1 MSLNN
6 SFRLIGRVASSVA
19 PCLRDWTLALL
30 FLGIAADAL
39 CMGLARLNE
48 ARALAANDLNA
59 ANKAVSLAPS
69 DPEAYRNRAVVLL
82 KQARGDE
89 AVRDAERAVQLNP
102 RDYALWVDLANAL
115 QHRGDDAIDAYR
127 EATRLAPRYPDV
139 RWSFGKYL
147 LHTGRTTDAF
157 AEFRQGS
164 TNSPKLFLEAAELAW
179 AASNGDAQF
188 VVEAANPRTNK
199 ERCALSAFLLRHGK
213 TQEATAILR
222 GVQFLTEQ
230 DRLSLVIEL
239 ITSER
244 FNDAQII
251 WLSGRSNQV
260 DGTIEGRITDGGFE
274 HPVLVDDAGFGWQ
287 FQQHEKRVTAT
298 LDLQN
303 PRAGTQSLRLDWKGE
318 SAPATPLV
326 DQLVLVNPGSRYQLT
341 FTARAGQLITG
352 GLPFVEVRQATGNV
366 TQSVQTGA
374 SLARSQTIAGSGGW
388 QEYSVDFKTGNARA
402 IYIVIRRESCTE
414 QLCPIFGSAWFDDFN
429 LTRLF

>member
-1 MSLNN
+1 VSLNN
-6 SFRLIGRVASSVA
+6 SFRRIWRVAASVA
-19 PCLRDWTLALL
+19 PYLRDWTLALL

-39 CMGLARLNE
+39 CTGLARLNE
-48 ARALAANDLNA
+48 ARAMAANDLNA
-59 ANKAVSLAPS
+59 ANKAVFLAPT
-69 DPEAYRNRAVVLL
+69 DPEAYRSRAAVLL
-82 KQARGDE
+82 KHSRVDQ
-89 AVRDAERAVQLNP
+89 AVRDAERAVRLNP

-115 QHRGDDAIDAYR
+115 QQRGDDATHAYR
-127 EATRLAPRYPDV
+127 EATRLAPEYPDV

-147 LHTGRTTDAF
+147 LHIGRTKDAF

-164 TNSPKLFLEAAELAW
+164 TNSPELFLQAAELAW

-188 VVEAANPRTNK
+188 VVQAANPRTNK
-199 ERCALSAFLLRHGK
+199 EWCALSAFLVRHGK
-213 TQEATAILR
+213 TQEATANLR
-222 GVQFLTEQ
+222 GVQCLTEQ
-230 DRLSLVIEL
+230 DRVSLVVEL
-239 ITSER
+239 IASEH
-244 FNDAQII
+244 FKDAQII

-260 DGTIEGRITDGGFE
+260 DDAVEGRITDGGFD

-287 FQQHEKRVTAT
+287 FQQHEKSITAT

-318 SAPATPLV
+318 SVPETPVV

-352 GLPFVEVRQATGNV
+352 GLPYVEVRQATGNV
-366 TQSVQTGA
+366 TQSVKTGA
-374 SLARSQTIAGSGGW
+374 ALARSQPIAGSSGW
-388 QEYSVDFKTGNARA
+388 QEYSVDFETGNAEA
-402 IYIVIRRESCTE
+402 IYIVIRRESCPE